1 MPIFLTLEL
10 CKLYT
15 NIVIFVTP
23 GVEDRNDIHVTVC
36 QFHSR
41 CTTISVRTSLYL
53 RNYVSNPITM
63 CINNST
69 CIVKFLDPV
78 FLKSIHDIQVS
89 YITSNTYFVTFVMRD
104 FNTFVIPGFNSIYK
118 LRIALSNNFL
128 FFVHPLNSIF
138 ISKYK
143 YNIC

>member
-41 CTTISVRTSLYL
+41 CTTISVRTSSYL
-53 RNYVSNPITM
+53 RNHVSNPITM

-69 CIVKFLDPV
+69 CILKFLDPV

-89 YITSNTYFVTFVMRD
+89 YITSNTYFV
-104 FNTFVIPGFNSIYK
+104 IPGFNFIKK
-118 LRIALSNNFL
+118 LRIALSNHFYFL
-128 FFVHPLNSIF
+128 FIHLTQFSYQ
-138 ISKYK
+138 KYK

>member
-1 MPIFLTLEL
+1 MLKIEVLECL
-10 CKLYT
+10 H
-15 NIVIFVTP
+15 
-23 GVEDRNDIHVTVC
+23 NDIHVTVC

-89 YITSNTYFVTFVMRD
+89 YITSNTYFVTFVMRG
-104 FNTFVIPGFNSIYK
+104 FNKFVIPGFNFIKK
-118 LRIALSNNFL
+118 LRIALSNHFYFL
-128 FFVHPLNSIF
+128 FIHLTQFSYQ
-138 ISKYK
+138 KYK